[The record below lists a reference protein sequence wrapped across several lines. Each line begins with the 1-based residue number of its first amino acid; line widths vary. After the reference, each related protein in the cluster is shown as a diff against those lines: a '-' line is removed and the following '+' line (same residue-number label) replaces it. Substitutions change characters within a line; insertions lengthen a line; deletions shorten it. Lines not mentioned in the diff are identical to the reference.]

1 MAWDEGLAQL
11 LRDDLAGHPVTEK
24 RMFGGLAF
32 LLGGHMVCGV
42 HRGGVMF
49 RLGKENYAEVLALP
63 GTSTL
68 QMGDRPMV
76 GMIGAD
82 EGLMADDA
90 RRGHLMA
97 LALGVVTAL
106 PPKLAKPAKT
116 R

>member
-1 MAWDEGLAQL
+1 MAWDAGLAQV
-11 LRDDLAGHPVTEK
+11 LRDDLAGHPVVER

-32 LLGGHMVCGV
+32 LLNGHMVCGV
-42 HRGGVMF
+42 HRGGAMF
-49 RLGKENYAEVLALP
+49 RVGKENYAAALALP
-63 GTSTL
+63 GTSPL

-82 EGLMADDA
+82 AALLADDA
-90 RRGHLMA
+90 RRGALMVLA
-97 LALGVVTAL
+97 LAVVTAL